1 MAEHVI
7 MDANGIR
14 RTLVR
19 LAHEIAERD
28 GNLDEVVLVGIKRG
42 GEIVAERIRD
52 CLWEA
57 EGINVPCGGIDIG
70 MRRDDLVSAFFVP
83 AYTENKLGF
92 SVENKIVVLCDD
104 VLRTGRSVRAA
115 VETIFRIGRP
125 QAIRLLELV
134 DRGGREL
141 PVRADFVGKN
151 VPTARSEYVEAYFT
165 ELGAAE
171 DKIVIGKEDGHA

>member
-28 GNLDEVVLVGIKRG
+28 EIGQVVLLGIKRG
-42 GEIVAERIRD
+42 GEIVAERVRD
-52 CLWEA
+52 CLYEA
-57 EGINVPCGGIDIG
+57 EGIRVPCGGIDIG
-70 MRRDDLVSAFFVP
+70 MQRDDLVSAVFVP
-83 AYTENKLGF
+83 DYTENKRDF
-92 SVENKIVVLCDD
+92 SVEGRIAVLCDD
-104 VLRTGRSVRAA
+104 VLHTGRSVRAA
-115 VETIFRIGRP
+115 LETIFKLGRP
-125 QAIRLLELV
+125 KAIRLLELV

-151 VPTARSEYVEAYFT
+151 VPTSRREYVEAYFT
-165 ELGAAE
+165 ERGAAE
-171 DKIVIGKEDGHA
+171 DKIVIGKEDEQ

>member
-28 GNLDEVVLVGIKRG
+28 EIRQLVLLGIKRG
-42 GEIVAERIRD
+42 GEIVAERVRD
-52 CLWEA
+52 CLYEA
-57 EGINVPCGGIDIG
+57 EGI
-70 MRRDDLVSAFFVP
+70 RVP
-83 AYTENKLGF
+83 AAVSTSVCSATIWCPLFLVPDYTENKLDF
-92 SVENKIVVLCDD
+92 SVEGKIAVLCDD
-104 VLRTGRSVRAA
+104 VLHTGRSVRAA
-115 VETIFRIGRP
+115 LETIFKLGRP
-125 QAIRLLELV
+125 KAIRLLELV

-151 VPTARSEYVEAYFT
+151 VPTSRSEYVEAYFT
-165 ELGAAE
+165 ERGAAE
-171 DKIVIGKEDGHA
+171 DKIVIGKEDEHD

>member
-28 GNLDEVVLVGIKRG
+28 EIGQVVLLGIKRG
-42 GEIVAERIRD
+42 GEIVAERVRD
-52 CLWEA
+52 CLYEA
-57 EGINVPCGGIDIG
+57 EGIRVPCGGIDIG
-70 MRRDDLVSAFFVP
+70 MQRDDLVSAFFVP
-83 AYTENKLGF
+83 DYTENKLDF
-92 SVENKIVVLCDD
+92 SVEGRSAVLCDD
-104 VLRTGRSVRAA
+104 VLHTGRSVRAA
-115 VETIFRIGRP
+115 LETIFKLGRP
-125 QAIRLLELV
+125 KAIRLLELA

-151 VPTARSEYVEAYFT
+151 VPTSRSEYVEAYFT
-165 ELGAAE
+165 ERGAAE
-171 DKIVIGKEDGHA
+171 DKIVIGKEDEHD

>member
-28 GNLDEVVLVGIKRG
+28 GRLDETVLIGIKRG
-42 GEIVAERIRD
+42 GEIVARRIRD
-52 CLWEA
+52 CLLQA
-57 EGINVPCGGIDIG
+57 EGVKVPCGGIDIG
-70 MRRDDLVSAFFVP
+70 MQRDDLVSAFFVP
-83 AYTENKLGF
+83 EYTENKLGF
-92 SVENKIVVLCDD
+92 PVENKIAVLCDD
-104 VLRTGRSVRAA
+104 VLHTGRSVRAA
-115 VETIFRIGRP
+115 IETIFKIGRP
-125 QAIRLLELV
+125 KAIRLLELV

-151 VPTARSEYVEAYFT
+151 VPTSRSEYVEAYFT

-171 DKIVIGKEDGHA
+171 DRIVIGKEGGHA